1 MTRPIEAVVAEAQE
15 RLQRDGRL
23 DVKAFAAAHPEYR
36 TELEE
41 LLPVML
47 QLEQE
52 RRWRRAEAQ
61 SRSFA
66 HGLFRQ
72 LAPAARPTSVGELF
86 RREQAEAGLT
96 PEEQAR
102 RSGLPVDAIRRL
114 SQEETPVE
122 QLDNA
127 AIRQLASR
135 VAAPFTALLKEIRR
149 LTSLDALT
157 RSSGPAAVFTRDRE
171 TSSDAEREAL
181 RKRVQEAARRPPE
194 ER

>member
-1 MTRPIEAVVAEAQE
+1 MTRPIEAVVAEAHE
-15 RLQRDGRL
+15 RLRRDGRL

-47 QLEQE
+47 QLDQE
-52 RRWRRAEAQ
+52 SRWQRAEVE

-66 HGLFRQ
+66 QGLFRQ
-72 LAPAARPTSVGELF
+72 LAPAARPTSVGDLF
-86 RREQAEAGLT
+86 RWEQAEAGLT

-102 RSGLPVDAIRRL
+102 RSGLPVDAIRQL
-114 SQEETPVE
+114 TQEETPVE
-122 QLDNA
+122 QLDNVT
-127 AIRQLASR
+127 IRQLAAR

-149 LTSLDALT
+149 LTSLDALS
-157 RSSGPAAVFTRDRE
+157 RSSGPAAVFTRDRK

-181 RKRVQEAARRPPE
+181 RKQVRDASRRPPE
-194 ER
+194 GR